1 MDALEDSWW
10 PSSLTK
16 TPPFTLPPS
25 SQWLQRQ
32 DGNIL
37 TIQAGGDPEEY
48 QTNPNW
54 LPFLMLLDIVQITYL
69 QLSNS
74 SNGDHQEIF
83 FKGVIF
89 LDNLRGDFLAA
100 TQKVP
105 PSFPE
110 SMRRWLCRL
119 LHSIP
124 HDPLNRKR
132 HAEKLK
138 KAYLEVDV
146 FKYGLPSKLA
156 STRLIFKL
164 LNFRFFGLVIN
175 T

>member
-16 TPPFTLPPS
+16 TSPFTLPPS

-37 TIQAGGDPEEY
+37 TIRAGGDPKEY

-74 SNGDHQEIF
+74 SNGNQEIF
-83 FKGVIF
+83 YKGVIF
-89 LDNLRGDFLAA
+89 LDSLRRDFLAA
-100 TQKVP
+100 TQKVA

-119 LHSIP
+119 LHNIP
-124 HDPLNRKR
+124 HDPQNRKR

-138 KAYLEVDV
+138 KAYLVDV

-156 STRLIFKL
+156 STRLIFIIE
-164 LNFRFFGLVIN
+164 FQIFWTGH
-175 T
+175 